1 MIELPRHFLG
11 MPRQE
16 CLFLETLINAIK
28 PYISHDE
35 MTAAISGKAPDETR
49 ISQVIACKL
58 RKRLE
63 ESFDDTSIIET
74 VWGRGYR
81 LADGARDLILQA
93 AGFDVREAA

>member
-1 MIELPRHFLG
+1 MIELPRQFLG
-11 MPRQE
+11 LAPQE
-16 CLFLETLINAIK
+16 VRFVETLLNAVVPIV
-28 PYISHDE
+28 SHQQ
-35 MTAAISGKAPDETR
+35 MTIALSGHDDAISG
-49 ISQVIACKL
+49 ISKVIACKT

-63 ESFDDTSIIET
+63 QFFDGPIIET